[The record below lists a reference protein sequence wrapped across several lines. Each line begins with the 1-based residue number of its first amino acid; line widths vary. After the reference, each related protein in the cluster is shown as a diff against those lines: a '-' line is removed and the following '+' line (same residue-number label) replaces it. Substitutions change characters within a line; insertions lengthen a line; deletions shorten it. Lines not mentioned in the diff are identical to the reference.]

1 MPQVTSTPLSALSL
15 IDEARYP
22 IHQPD
27 STGYGNLVTACR
39 ESLKDD
45 GACLLPAFTTPQAT
59 ARMAQETSRVVGDAY
74 LCRDA
79 HTVYLNSGDPAAPEN
94 HPLRRLEQTEL
105 HSVAYDQVATTD
117 ALYLLYNWDPFLRFL
132 ADVLER
138 KTYYRMADPLAAL
151 TVNVMNTGQNHGWHF
166 DEAEVT
172 TTLLLQAPELGGSF
186 QYIHNLRT
194 ADYRGYEGV
203 SAALDDTHPDVRT
216 LEVKPGTL
224 LIFAGYYSLHRV
236 TPVVGAT
243 TRYLAT
249 FCFKDRPGVRNSPEV
264 QKLFYGRT
272 AL

>member
-1 MPQVTSTPLSALSL
+1 MSQTLSSSRSALSL
-15 IDEARYP
+15 INEARYP

-27 STGYGNLVTACR
+27 SATYGSLVTACR
-39 ESLKDD
+39 KSLKAD

-59 ARMAQETSRVVGDAY
+59 DRMVQETSRVVGEAY
-74 LCRDA
+74 LCRDT
-79 HTVYLNSGDPAAPEN
+79 HTVYLNSGDPTAPED

-105 HSVAYDQVATTD
+105 FSVAYDQVAPSD
-117 ALYLLYNWDPFLRFL
+117 GLYLLYNWDPFLRFL

-138 KTYYRMADPLAAL
+138 KAYYRMADPFAAL
-151 TVNVMNTGQNHGWHF
+151 TVNVMKEGQNHGWHF
-166 DEAEVT
+166 DESEVT
-172 TTLLLQAPELGGSF
+172 TTLLLQAPEDGGCF
-186 QYIHNLRT
+186 QYIHNLKT
-194 ADYRGYEGV
+194 ADEAEYQGV
-203 SAALDDTHPDVRT
+203 SAALDGTHPAVRT
-216 LEVKPGTL
+216 LDVLPGTL

-236 TPVVGAT
+236 TPVLGST